1 MRVNAPIE
9 LLHECS
15 AGRNGGGIERVHGG
29 AFEYLL
35 GDFALIGGFI
45 AAGTLLLHF
54 RDGCDAI
61 KGDEYGGGGL
71 DAFNIFFNLRDY
83 SGDNGGGVVRGDAGA
98 VKVVFFDDV
107 VDDGVAIQV

>member
-1 MRVNAPIE
+1 MRVNASIE

-15 AGRNGGGIERVHGG
+15 AGRNGGGIEWVHGG

-45 AAGTLLLHF
+45 PACALLLHF
-54 RDGCDAI
+54 RDGGDAV

-71 DAFNIFFNLRDY
+71 DAANIFFNLRDY
-83 SGDNGGGVVRGDAGA
+83 AGNNRGCVVRGNARRGE
-98 VKVVFFDDV
+98 VVFFDDV
-107 VDDGVAIQV
+107 VDDGVAVQV